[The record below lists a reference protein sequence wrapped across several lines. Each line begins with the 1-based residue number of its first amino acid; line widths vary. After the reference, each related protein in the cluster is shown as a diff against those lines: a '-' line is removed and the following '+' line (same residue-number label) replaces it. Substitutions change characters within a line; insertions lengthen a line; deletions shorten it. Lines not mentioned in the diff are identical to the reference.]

1 MRQTISLKTLY
12 VIHVL
17 PVFKLEIQCLNVLC
31 FFVEYMQNIQ
41 ERFSPSLKRHSHTP
55 IPTEPSQTE
64 LDSASTT
71 LTQIT

>member
-31 FFVEYMQNIQ
+31 FFVELHAEYTRTI
-41 ERFSPSLKRHSHTP
+41 F
-55 IPTEPSQTE
+55 
-64 LDSASTT
+64 T
-71 LTQIT
+71 LSKET